1 MLLYF
6 LILGGKKICSGSNP
20 TLGRWLCGRAVTLM
34 IFAPGD
40 YKCSTL
46 LMPVI
51 IGFLHV
57 EKRAFKSFSTST
69 PFLLF
74 KDSSAD
80 HKIIVI
86 ITKCLRNSSGVCALS
101 GFFTSPY
108 PKINYFAAQLNKYF
122 DILTWFGR
130 QVKEMHFAW
139 EQARADGFQLL
150 QEQITHREHL
160 QESSG
165 NSSLQNP
172 TVSKVWI
179 YQQVSTWALVL
190 HVNHPWLR
198 HKLG

>member
-6 LILGGKKICSGSNP
+6 LILGGKKKCSGSNP

-34 IFAPGD
+34 IFAPGE

-57 EKRAFKSFSTST
+57 EKRAFKSFSTLT

-74 KDSSAD
+74 KDPSAD
-80 HKIIVI
+80 HKITII
-86 ITKCLRNSSGVCALS
+86 ITKCLRNSSGVCAVWIFYFSL
-101 GFFTSPY
+101 
-108 PKINYFAAQLNKYF
+108 PKNKLFCCSAQQIFWYLDMIWKA
-122 DILTWFGR
+122 
-130 QVKEMHFAW
+130 VKEMRCPR

-179 YQQVSTWALVL
+179 YQQVSIWALML